1 MRTMSE
7 IDHTCPYCGGDISL
21 KLYKVINEDIYPV
34 RSTAVEKAMR
44 IVCPYCEKKVT
55 MYEQYVLDKVAVLK
69 R

>member
-1 MRTMSE
+1 MTS

-21 KLYKVINEDIYPV
+21 RLYKVVREDIYPI
-34 RSTAVEKAMR
+34 RSTAVESATR

-55 MYEQYVLDKVAVLK
+55 MYQQYVLDKVAVLK